1 MNIYKIIAQY
11 LKHHIGLTVF
21 SILIIVADVSFT
33 LVPPLILKYVIDN
46 LILSQS
52 SNNTL
57 ALWSLL
63 YMLSYVLFGVFEFLK
78 SAVLVKISQGICK
91 DLRISILDH
100 IHKMPY
106 EDLSNYEVGT
116 IESLINNDVNTI
128 NTLVSNGV
136 ISMLI
141 DTFKMVGVFIS
152 IFVLSVPIGY
162 IILGVSPLI
171 VLFILL
177 VRKKMYTS
185 KLKSK
190 KIEADVNQ
198 CVLEGIE
205 NIESIQS
212 YDGFEYIN
220 SRYDTILRNHFDTQ
234 GVSIFYDSIFSPV
247 MQMTRYLIIATILT
261 VSVYYPNMFGITIGT
276 FLSVSDLLSAL
287 FTPMENI
294 GMELQTLQDSAASI
308 TRINNF
314 QNTKEESRINSIKET
329 NNLSLEF
336 RNVSYYYN
344 KSEQIIKNLNLVLSN
359 GEKLTLKGE
368 SGAGKSTIF
377 KLGYGL
383 IKPREGEVCIN
394 NIPVN
399 SINENTRREL
409 FGIVYQD
416 CFFSGGTIKEEI
428 TLFNTKY
435 SDKDVYTV
443 LNKLGMTRIK
453 DINTP
458 LREKDFSS
466 GELSLFNIARI
477 LISKPKIIFLDE
489 MNSKIDPI
497 TANQIIDILNKECRN
512 STILSITHYGKNLN
526 NSREMTITALR

>member
-1 MNIYKIIAQY
+1 
-11 LKHHIGLTVF
+11 
-21 SILIIVADVSFT
+21 
-33 LVPPLILKYVIDN
+33 
-46 LILSQS
+46 
-52 SNNTL
+52 
-57 ALWSLL
+57 
-63 YMLSYVLFGVFEFLK
+63 
-78 SAVLVKISQGICK
+78 
-91 DLRISILDH
+91 
-100 IHKMPY
+100 
-106 EDLSNYEVGT
+106 
-116 IESLINNDVNTI
+116 
-128 NTLVSNGV
+128 
-136 ISMLI
+136 
-141 DTFKMVGVFIS
+141 
-152 IFVLSVPIGY
+152 
-162 IILGVSPLI
+162 
-171 VLFILL
+171 
-177 VRKKMYTS
+177 
-185 KLKSK
+185 
-190 KIEADVNQ
+190 
-198 CVLEGIE
+198 
-205 NIESIQS
+205 
-212 YDGFEYIN
+212 
-220 SRYDTILRNHFDTQ
+220 
-234 GVSIFYDSIFSPV
+234 
-247 MQMTRYLIIATILT
+247 
-261 VSVYYPNMFGITIGT
+261 MFGITIGT

-453 DINTP
+453 DINAP